1 MARYFGEMG
10 PPHPLPLPG
19 PQPSGSWV
27 CFAEGLDTELL
38 DGYLLHVRMS
48 HGRPGFRLR
57 VGGGGSIEPPCETPP
72 HPLQKGL
79 NGQDPQN
86 PTETDPRA
94 SEVTILVKKN

>member
-10 PPHPLPLPG
+10 PPHPLPPPG

-57 VGGGGSIEPPCETPP
+57 VVGGVDRAPLRDPPPP
-72 HPLQKGL
+72 PPK
-79 NGQDPQN
+79 
-86 PTETDPRA
+86 RA
-94 SEVTILVKKN
+94 QWTGPPKSYRD